1 MDSNFREAWALLPDY
16 LSQHVL
22 VSLAAIVLGTAISL
36 PLAIVAAR
44 NRHLRGPLLGVASI
58 VQTIPGLALLALF
71 YPLLLALSILTKQL
85 FGWSV
90 PALGFLPS
98 VLALTLY
105 SMLPVLRNT
114 VTALLGIDPAVA
126 MAAKG
131 VGMTER
137 QSLFLV
143 ELPLAAPVIVAGI
156 RTATVW
162 VVGTATLSTPVGQT
176 SLGNY
181 IFTGL
186 QTENWVLVLFG
197 CVAAALLALVLD
209 QLLALAGSGLAQRS
223 RQRIVFAAVG
233 LLIVLGVSLVPAV
246 SVSGSAAPE
255 IIIGAKNFDEQ
266 YILTD
271 LMADRL
277 NSAGFHATTRSD
289 LGSTIAFHALAG
301 KSIDMYIDYSG
312 TLWANEMHRR
322 DMPGRQAMLD
332 QLRDWLARKYAI
344 TLYGSLGFENAYVF
358 TMRADRAK
366 ALHIES
372 LADLAAHARD
382 LKVGGDFEIFS
393 RPEWRSVIK
402 SYGLDIRPAA
412 HVPGGLPLS
421 RRRRRRCR
429 RHLRLLERR
438 PHPVLQSENPGRSQ
452 RRAAALR
459 CGAARRPALCERSR
473 RAARA
478 HAAGRQNL
486 ARSHAEGE
494 LHGGPPGRQEIARR
508 RRRLARPPANALK
521 SLGLL
526 SFRIMDFHTLL

>member
-71 YPLLLALSILTKQL
+71 YPLLLALSVLTKHL

-114 VTALLGIDPAVA
+114 VTGLLGIDPAVA

-143 ELPLAAPVIVAGI
+143 ELPLAAPIIVAGI

-162 VVGTATLSTPVGQT
+162 VVGTATLSTPIGQT

-197 CVAAALLALVLD
+197 CAAAALLALVLD

-223 RQRIVFAAVG
+223 RERIVFAGVG
-233 LLIVLGVSLVPAV
+233 LLIVLGVSLVPAI
-246 SVSGSAAPE
+246 SVSGGTASE
-255 IIIGAKNFDEQ
+255 VVIGAKNFDEQ
-266 YILTD
+266 YVLAD
-271 LMADRL
+271 LMANRLDR
-277 NSAGFHATTRSD
+277 AGFHTTTRSD
-289 LGSTIAFHALAG
+289 LGSTVAFHALAG

-332 QLRDWLARKYAI
+332 QLGDWLKRTHNI

-366 ALHIES
+366 ALHIGS
-372 LADLAAHARD
+372 LADLAAHVRD

-393 RPEWRSVIK
+393 RPEWRSVVK
-402 SYGLDIRPAA
+402 TYGLSFAQQRTFQADFLYRAVADGDVDVISAFSSDGRIQSYKLKILADPKGALPPYDAVLLVGPRYANDASVRRVLMPLVGNISLELMQEANFMVDRPDDKKSPGDVAA
-412 HVPGGLPLS
+412 WLDHQLT
-421 RRRRRRCR
+421 
-429 RHLRLLERR
+429 H
-438 PHPVLQSENPGRSQ
+438 
-452 RRAAALR
+452 
-459 CGAARRPALCERSR
+459 
-473 RAARA
+473 
-478 HAAGRQNL
+478 
-486 ARSHAEGE
+486 
-494 LHGGPPGRQEIARR
+494 
-508 RRRLARPPANALK
+508 
-521 SLGLL
+521 
-526 SFRIMDFHTLL
+526 

>member
-1 MDSNFREAWALLPDY
+1 MDSNLREAWALLPDY

-22 VSLAAIVLGTAISL
+22 VSLSAIVLGTAISL
-36 PLAIVAAR
+36 PLAFFAAR
-44 NRHLRGPLLGVASI
+44 NRHLRGPLLGFASI

-71 YPLLLALSILTKQL
+71 YPLLLALSVVTKQL
-85 FGWSV
+85 FGWTL

-114 VTALLGIDPAVA
+114 VTALLGIDPAVT

-143 ELPLAAPVIVAGI
+143 ELPLAAPIIVAGV

-209 QLLALAGSGLAQRS
+209 QLLALAGSGLAQRAL
-223 RQRIVFAAVG
+223 RRIVFAGAG
-233 LLIVLGVSLVPAV
+233 LLIVLGVSLIPAMRL
-246 SVSGSAAPE
+246 SGDTAPE
-255 IIIGAKNFDEQ
+255 IVIGAKNFDEQ

-277 NSAGFHATTRSD
+277 TKAGFHATVRSD

-301 KSIDMYIDYSG
+301 RSIDTYIDYSG

-322 DMPGRQAMLD
+322 DMPGRQAMLN
-332 QLRDWLARKYAI
+332 QLRGWLARKYNI

-358 TMRADRAK
+358 AMRADRAK

-382 LKVGGDFEIFS
+382 MKVGGDFEIFS
-393 RPEWRSVIK
+393 RPEWRSVVK
-402 SYGLDIRPAA
+402 TYGLSFAQQRTFQADFLYRAVADNEVDLISAFSSDGRIQSYKLKILADPKGALPPYDAVLLVGPRYANDPNVRRVLMPLVGRISLDLMQRANFMVDRPDDKKSPGDVAA
-412 HVPGGLPLS
+412 WLD
-421 RRRRRRCR
+421 
-429 RHLRLLERR
+429 
-438 PHPVLQSENPGRSQ
+438 
-452 RRAAALR
+452 
-459 CGAARRPALCERSR
+459 
-473 RAARA
+473 
-478 HAAGRQNL
+478 RQL
-486 ARSHAEGE
+486 TH
-494 LHGGPPGRQEIARR
+494 
-508 RRRLARPPANALK
+508 
-521 SLGLL
+521 
-526 SFRIMDFHTLL
+526 

>member
-1 MDSNFREAWALLPDY
+1 MDSNLREAWALLPDY

-22 VSLAAIVLGTAISL
+22 VSLSAIVLGTAISL
-36 PLAIVAAR
+36 PLAMVAAR
-44 NRHLRGPLLGVASI
+44 NRHLRGPLLGFASI

-71 YPLLLALSILTKQL
+71 YPLLLALSLLTKSL

-114 VTALLGIDPAVA
+114 VTALLGIDPAVT

-143 ELPLAAPVIVAGI
+143 ELPLAAPVIVAGV

-209 QLLALAGSGLAQRS
+209 QLLALAGRGLAQRS
-223 RQRIVFAAVG
+223 RARIMFAGAG
-233 LLIVLGVSLVPAV
+233 LLIVLGISLVPAANF
-246 SVSGSAAPE
+246 SASTAPE

-266 YILTD
+266 YILAD

-277 NSAGFHATTRSD
+277 DHAGFRATTRSD

-301 KSIDMYIDYSG
+301 RSIDMYIDYSG

-332 QLRDWLARKYAI
+332 QLRDWLARRHAI
-344 TLYGSLGFENAYVF
+344 TLYGALGFENAYVF
-358 TMRADRAK
+358 AMRADRAR
-366 ALHIES
+366 ALHIDS

-382 LKVGGDFEIFS
+382 MKVGGDFEIFS
-393 RPEWRSVIK
+393 RPEWRSVVRT
-402 SYGLDIRPAA
+402 YGLSFAVQRTYQADFLYRAVTDGDVDVISAFSSDGRIQSYNLKILADPKGA
-412 HVPGGLPLS
+412 LPPYDAV
-421 RRRRRRCR
+421 
-429 RHLRLLERR
+429 LLVGPRYAD
-438 PHPVLQSENPGRSQ
+438 NPSV
-452 RRAAALR
+452 RRALMPLVGRISLDLMQKANFMVDRPDDKKSPGDAAAWLDHQ
-459 CGAARRPALCERSR
+459 LT
-473 RAARA
+473 
-478 HAAGRQNL
+478 H
-486 ARSHAEGE
+486 
-494 LHGGPPGRQEIARR
+494 
-508 RRRLARPPANALK
+508 
-521 SLGLL
+521 
-526 SFRIMDFHTLL
+526 